1 MEEKKNKGI
10 LNIFTYIFGIIAI
23 LFTIYT
29 MYSIHKFNL
38 FNFHNISNYI
48 YILGII
54 DIIIIIVC
62 MFKLKKTAIVISIL
76 TIILNS
82 GVFYGIQSI
91 TGMFEKFNQNA
102 KYEEI
107 RVNIYTLK
115 ENEKTDISSIISDI
129 EKGKDLVIMGSKND
143 EETAKKTKNKLVEDI
158 VVKNNKLS
166 KEKVEEKLKL
176 EYKNTYVETYKDI
189 IDKKQEMMILNSAY
203 EGIIELHDEKYKEK
217 IKSIYETDFKEEIK
231 ELKKE
236 NETNQENK
244 ENQEN
249 QNNHQENKHISKKD
263 GVYNI
268 YISGIDVAGNIGTVS
283 RSDVNIIMTVNTKTK
298 KILLTTT
305 PRDTYLKIP
314 GKGQD
319 QYDKLTHA
327 GMYGIQTSIATIQN
341 LYDMD
346 IDYYVR
352 LNFTSFINIINLVG
366 NIEVYNDQA
375 FKASHGGYHMPKG
388 MITLDAKKALAFVTE
403 RFSLENG
410 DYDRGKNQEKV
421 IEAVIKKIAN
431 IGNITK
437 INTILDGI
445 ASSIQTNVKMDEV
458 MKLVNKAL
466 EEKDGY
472 EIKSQAL
479 EVKERL
485 DLVSFALGKKIHMG
499 EVQKDS
505 LNKVRNKI
513 IETMG
518 N

>member
-1 MEEKKNKGI
+1 MEEKKKKGI
-10 LNIFTYIFGIIAI
+10 FSIFTYIFGIISI

-29 MYSIHKFNL
+29 MYSIHKYNL

-82 GVFYGIQSI
+82 VAFYGIQSV
-91 TGMFEKFNQNA
+91 TGLFEKFNQNA

-158 VVKNNKLS
+158 VYKNNKLS
-166 KEKVEEKLKL
+166 KEKVDEKLKI

-231 ELKKE
+231 EILKDDK
-236 NETNQENK
+236 QENRD
-244 ENQEN
+244 
-249 QNNHQENKHISKKD
+249 NNEETKHISKKP

-268 YISGIDVAGNIGTVS
+268 YISGIDVAGDIGTVS
-283 RSDVNIIMTVNTKTK
+283 RSDVNIIMTVNTNTK

-327 GMYGIQTSIATIQN
+327 GMYGIQTSIATLQD

-366 NIEVYNDQA
+366 NIQVYNDQEFRA
-375 FKASHGGYHMPKG
+375 YHGGYHMPKG
-388 MITLDAKKALAFVTE
+388 MITLDAKKALSFVRE
-403 RFSLENG
+403 RHHLENG

-421 IEAVIKKIAN
+421 IEAVIKKIADIRKYN
-431 IGNITK
+431 
-437 INTILDGI
+437 
-445 ASSIQTNVKMDEV
+445 
-458 MKLVNKAL
+458 
-466 EEKDGY
+466 
-472 EIKSQAL
+472 
-479 EVKERL
+479 
-485 DLVSFALGKKIHMG
+485 
-499 EVQKDS
+499 
-505 LNKVRNKI
+505 
-513 IETMG
+513 
-518 N
+518 

>member
-1 MEEKKNKGI
+1 MEEKKKKGI
-10 LNIFTYIFGIIAI
+10 FSIFTYIFGVIAI

-48 YILGII
+48 YIMGII

-62 MFKLKKTAIVISIL
+62 MLKLKKTAIVISIL

-82 GVFYGIQSI
+82 VAFYGIQSV
-91 TGMFEKFNQNA
+91 TGLFEKFNQNA

-129 EKGKDLVIMGSKND
+129 EKGKDLIIMGAKND

-158 VVKNNKLS
+158 VYKNNKLS
-166 KEKVEEKLKL
+166 KEKVDEKLKI

-203 EGIIELHDEKYKEK
+203 EGIIELNDEKYKDK

-231 ELKKE
+231 ELEQEKIKE
-236 NETNQENK
+236 EK
-244 ENQEN
+244 QEN
-249 QNNHQENKHISKKD
+249 QNNNQENKHISKKD

-268 YISGIDVAGNIGTVS
+268 YISGIDVAGNIATVS
-283 RSDVNIIMTVNTKTK
+283 RSDVNIIMTVNTNTK

-327 GMYGIQTSIATIQN
+327 GMYGIQTSIATLQD

-352 LNFTSFINIINLVG
+352 LNFTSFLNIINLVG

-445 ASSIQTNVKMDEV
+445 ASSIQTDVKMDEV
-458 MKLVNKAL
+458 MKLVNRAL

>member
-1 MEEKKNKGI
+1 MEEKKKKGI
-10 LNIFTYIFGIIAI
+10 FNIFTYIFGVIAI

-48 YILGII
+48 YIMGII

-62 MFKLKKTAIVISIL
+62 MFKLKKTTIVISIL

-82 GVFYGIQSI
+82 VAFYGIQSV
-91 TGMFEKFNQNA
+91 TGLFEKFNQNA

-158 VVKNNKLS
+158 VYKNNKLS
-166 KEKVEEKLKL
+166 KEKVDEKLKI

-203 EGIIELHDEKYKEK
+203 EGILELNDEKYKDK

-231 ELKKE
+231 ELEQEKIKE
-236 NETNQENK
+236 EK
-244 ENQEN
+244 QEN
-249 QNNHQENKHISKKD
+249 QNNNQENKHISKKD

-268 YISGIDVAGNIGTVS
+268 YISGIDVAGNIATVS
-283 RSDVNIIMTVNTKTK
+283 RSDVNIIMTVNTNTK

-352 LNFTSFINIINLVG
+352 LNFTSFLNIINLVG

-445 ASSIQTNVKMDEV
+445 ASSIQTDVKMDEV
-458 MKLVNKAL
+458 MKLVNRAL

>member
-1 MEEKKNKGI
+1 MEEKKKKGI
-10 LNIFTYIFGIIAI
+10 FNIFTYIFGVIAI

-48 YILGII
+48 YIMGII

-62 MFKLKKTAIVISIL
+62 MLKLKKTAIVISIL

-82 GVFYGIQSI
+82 VAFYGIQSV
-91 TGMFEKFNQNA
+91 TGLFEKFNQNA

-129 EKGKDLVIMGSKND
+129 EKGKDLVIMGAKND

-158 VVKNNKLS
+158 VYKNNKLS
-166 KEKVEEKLKL
+166 KEKVDEKLKI

-203 EGIIELHDEKYKEK
+203 EGILELNDEKYKDK

-231 ELKKE
+231 ELEQEKIKE
-236 NETNQENK
+236 EK
-244 ENQEN
+244 QEN
-249 QNNHQENKHISKKD
+249 QNNNQENKHISKKD

-445 ASSIQTNVKMDEV
+445 ASSIQTDVKMDEV

>member
-1 MEEKKNKGI
+1 
-10 LNIFTYIFGIIAI
+10 
-23 LFTIYT
+23 
-29 MYSIHKFNL
+29 
-38 FNFHNISNYI
+38 
-48 YILGII
+48 
-54 DIIIIIVC
+54 
-62 MFKLKKTAIVISIL
+62 
-76 TIILNS
+76 
-82 GVFYGIQSI
+82 
-91 TGMFEKFNQNA
+91 
-102 KYEEI
+102 
-107 RVNIYTLK
+107 
-115 ENEKTDISSIISDI
+115 
-129 EKGKDLVIMGSKND
+129 MGSKND

-158 VVKNNKLS
+158 VYKNNKLS
-166 KEKVEEKLKL
+166 KEKVDKKLKI

-231 ELKKE
+231 EILKDDKQE
-236 NETNQENK
+236 NRDNNQET
-244 ENQEN
+244 
-249 QNNHQENKHISKKD
+249 KHISKKP

-268 YISGIDVAGNIGTVS
+268 YISGIDVAGNIATVS

-314 GKGQD
+314 GKGQN

-327 GMYGIQTSIATIQN
+327 GMYGIQTSIATLQD

-366 NIEVYNDQA
+366 NIQVYNDQA

-445 ASSIQTNVKMDEV
+445 ASSIQTDVKMDEV

>member
-1 MEEKKNKGI
+1 MEEKKKKGI
-10 LNIFTYIFGIIAI
+10 FNIFTYIFGVIAI

-38 FNFHNISNYI
+38 FNFNNISNYI
-48 YILGII
+48 YIMGII

-62 MFKLKKTAIVISIL
+62 MLKLKKTAIVISIL

-82 GVFYGIQSI
+82 VAFYGIQSV
-91 TGMFEKFNQNA
+91 TGLFEKFNQNA

-158 VVKNNKLS
+158 VYKNNKLS
-166 KEKVEEKLKL
+166 KEKVDKKLKI

-203 EGIIELHDEKYKEK
+203 EGILELNDEKYKEK

-231 ELKKE
+231 ELEQEKTKE
-236 NETNQENK
+236 EK
-244 ENQEN
+244 QEN
-249 QNNHQENKHISKKD
+249 QNNNQENKHISKKD

-445 ASSIQTNVKMDEV
+445 ASSIQTDVKMDEV